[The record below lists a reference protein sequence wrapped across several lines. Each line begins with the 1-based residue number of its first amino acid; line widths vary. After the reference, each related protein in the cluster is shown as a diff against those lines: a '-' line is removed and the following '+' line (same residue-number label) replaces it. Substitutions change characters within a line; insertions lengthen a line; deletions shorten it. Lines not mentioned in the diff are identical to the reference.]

1 MQNSVLNVACM
12 CVSEREPYMAVLL
25 VFRGGGAA
33 GGGHRGGTVGRILL
47 CWAGL
52 IYAILRRGVG
62 RAASGCGRVLE
73 HKNIS
78 EMS

>member
-1 MQNSVLNVACM
+1 
-12 CVSEREPYMAVLL
+12 MAVLL

-33 GGGHRGGTVGRILL
+33 GRGHRGGAVGRILL

-62 RAASGCGRVLE
+62 RAASGCGRVLQ
-73 HKNIS
+73 HKYITERS
-78 EMS
+78 